1 MNLPLLNEV
10 YEGTVVRVYPHYAIL
25 LFDEGWTGLLH
36 ISELSNNFVHSF
48 TSFVT
53 VGNIYQ
59 VKVIAVDAGTQNVK
73 VSLKAMTA
81 ADRHKAL
88 KRKKID
94 PNEVDFKALEASLP
108 DWIKAENA
116 LGEDKDGH

>member
-1 MNLPLLNEV
+1 
-10 YEGTVVRVYPHYAIL
+10 
-25 LFDEGWTGLLH
+25 
-36 ISELSNNFVHSF
+36 VHSF

-94 PNEVDFKALEASLP
+94 PSEVDFSALEASLP

-116 LGEDKDGH
+116 LGEDKKDGH

>member
-1 MNLPLLNEV
+1 MKARSSGSTP
-10 YEGTVVRVYPHYAIL
+10 TTRFL

-36 ISELSNNFVHSF
+36 ISELSNTFVHSF

-73 VSLKAMTA
+73 VSLKAMTS

-88 KRKKID
+88 SAKRSTPRRSTSKR
-94 PNEVDFKALEASLP
+94 SRRHLP

-116 LGEDKDGH
+116 LGDNKDGH